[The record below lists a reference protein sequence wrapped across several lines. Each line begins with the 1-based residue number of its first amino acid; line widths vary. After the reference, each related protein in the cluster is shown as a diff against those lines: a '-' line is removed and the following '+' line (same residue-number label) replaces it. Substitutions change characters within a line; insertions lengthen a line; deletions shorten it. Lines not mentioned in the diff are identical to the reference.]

1 MHISNYFL
9 SKYISITFIYYIIL
23 LIMSLIK
30 VKSACV
36 NEFYFCKKYDMIAIN
51 KYLIK
56 QYLSTNTEIDFK
68 ITLKEN
74 S

>member
-1 MHISNYFL
+1 
-9 SKYISITFIYYIIL
+9 
-23 LIMSLIK
+23 MSLIK